1 MQMYTF
7 SYEWFCIVTRIL
19 FIKHI
24 KHKIRGYRFNFSL
37 LIVLINL
44 QLFHF
49 HLIHNIE
56 NLNILL

>member
-1 MQMYTF
+1 MNDSALSHVYYLLNIL
-7 SYEWFCIVTRIL
+7 SIRYETIV
-19 FIKHI
+19 
-24 KHKIRGYRFNFSL
+24 SL
-37 LIVLINL
+37 VVINL